1 MASKTKNTK
10 PGSKSSSK
18 AAKAAVTAAGKEVS
32 AARKAAIKEVEQ
44 RIERLE
50 SAHEAHAHDGRKV
63 KVSIPVDETAPAGGD
78 GPRQDHEVPSAKEL
92 ANNAAHA
99 PHEAH
104 ADAADTAAPA
114 QRGSKGK
121 SQRGAKPAEEK
132 KAKAA
137 RGGDDD
143 LSRKPKR
150 MGVLDAAAKVLAA
163 SKEPMRAKD
172 MIAAVEAKG
181 LWKSPGGKTPEA
193 TLYAAIIREIAAKG
207 KDARFK
213 KHERGVFV
221 ASAAALKGA

>member
-10 PGSKSSSK
+10 SGSKSSSK

-99 PHEAH
+99 PHEEH
-104 ADAADTAAPA
+104 AEA

-132 KAKAA
+132 KSKAA
-137 RGGDDD
+137 RGGGDDV
-143 LSRKPKR
+143 SRKPKR
-150 MGVLDAAAKVLAA
+150 MGVLDAAAQVLAA

>member
-10 PGSKSSSK
+10 SGSKPSTK

-32 AARKAAIKEVEQ
+32 AARRAAIKEVEQ
-44 RIERLE
+44 RIERLD
-50 SAHEAHAHDGRKV
+50 SAKSA
-63 KVSIPVDETAPAGGD
+63 PLDETAPKGGD
-78 GPRQDHEVPSAKEL
+78 GSALAKESPTGQRGATGANVAKQDHEVPSAKEL
-92 ANNAAHA
+92 ANNAAH
-99 PHEAH
+99 EDH
-104 ADAADTAAPA
+104 AEA
-114 QRGSKGK
+114 QRGKAK
-121 SQRGAKPAEEK
+121 GAKAGTEK
-132 KAKAA
+132 KNARVAKG
-137 RGGDDD
+137 GGDDI
-143 LSRKPKR
+143 SRKPKR